1 MATTFWLLIGYNF
14 GCVIAIDM
22 MFNSNGGFLGSGYPM
37 MIAEIEDVRDVA
49 IIVLSTQK
57 SFQVQI
63 HSVVPQIFHTQTKN
77 TDLWRQN
84 RIFRSSLRVLT
95 ICSVLFLSRPRS
107 EG

>member
-22 MFNSNGGFLGSGYPM
+22 MFNSNGGFLGSSYPM

-63 HSVVPQIFHTQTKN
+63 HSVVPQIFHTQTKKHR
-77 TDLWRQN
+77 LMAPKQN
-84 RIFRSSLRVLT
+84 LPQFT
-95 ICSVLFLSRPRS
+95 ACANNMFCSVP
-107 EG
+107 